1 MENEILNV
9 LQPDEELPVAACEE
23 EPCIAVS
30 APDYETENLNSA
42 IICAEDEGLSVC
54 NCENDEEVTLFE
66 QDNEETIELD
76 DISFDDDIELGS
88 DAPAECPTERIARK
102 CREAKAAFYS
112 TVTRLANDWKA
123 TGGNPHIKY
132 TRVTQVDIYRN
143 ADDETPIDT
152 FRTEQK
158 ESFSARSL
166 AALSL
171 GAFVLAATAES
182 LVKNILKK

>member
-9 LQPDEELPVAACEE
+9 LQPEDEQNIVCEE
-23 EPCIAVS
+23 EPCVAVS
-30 APDYETENLNSA
+30 APVGEAEDLNSA
-42 IICAEDEGLSVC
+42 TLCTEDEGLSVC
-54 NCENDEEVTLFE
+54 ICENDEEVTMFE
-66 QDNEETIELD
+66 QDDDETIELD
-76 DISFDDDIELGS
+76 DIAFDEDIELES
-88 DAPAECPTERIARK
+88 DAPASCPTERIVRK
-102 CREAKAAFYS
+102 CRKAKEAFDS
-112 TVTRLANDWKA
+112 TVARLANDWNA

-132 TRVTQVDIYRN
+132 TRITQVDIYRN
-143 ADDETPIDT
+143 ADDETPIDS

-158 ESFSARSL
+158 QSFSARSL